1 MKIPLITEQDTLS
14 SVVLA
19 EVYAVQSLVKN
30 QSPFVDIPWFLS
42 LKVGLVRSFLRVL
55 ESVLGSRLYVRNE
68 LGELFYI
75 DARIRTLLLKM
86 AQARIMRAWYK
97 SPLMS
102 DAPQFIHYKVA
113 LEPITLPSG
122 EQVTLSG
129 SQGSG
134 VGDTP
139 SAALIPA
146 IAEALERH
154 SCSSWKPS
162 DILCGSFTEL
172 KERGA
177 VSLSNFS
184 FFSASQLKDSYF
196 ANRLPSDNK
205 RIGWVSAR
213 ALTTGK
219 TQLIPAQLMYL
230 FYCRFERDPFLFEVT
245 TNGVA
250 AHTSFESAA
259 YRAVCEAI
267 ERDAVMIFWLN
278 KLVPAQID
286 LQSITIPKVRKQIED
301 IEANGFEVS
310 LLDMTT
316 DLGVPV
322 LAAVLRDTVTGKR
335 VSLTSAC
342 GFDIA
347 GTLQSVLHETLR
359 FTHTRNQSAY
369 SVFVDENTNYTGIK
383 TMSERAIL
391 WTWPEMQGYVSFIL
405 SGKKI
410 SYEELEKRS
419 ITASEKKLLLR
430 IKEIFQQKQYECY
443 LKDVTSDF
451 ARKEGLYVVRAV
463 APDLVPIYFNEN
475 ERPHGQ
481 ERLYTVPQMLGYR
494 SSVTTEQDLNKIPHP
509 FI

>member
-19 EVYAVQSLVKN
+19 EVYAVQSLIKN

-42 LKVGLVRSFLRVL
+42 LKVSMVRSILRAL
-55 ESVLGSRLYVRNE
+55 EFMLGSRLYIKNE
-68 LGELFYI
+68 LGELFFI

-86 AQARIMRAWYK
+86 AQTRIMRSWYK

-102 DAPQFIHYKVA
+102 DAPHLIHYKVA

-122 EQVTLSG
+122 EQVTLGG

-134 VGDTP
+134 VGET
-139 SAALIPA
+139 SSTALIPA

-154 SCSSWKPS
+154 SCATWKPS
-162 DILCGSFTEL
+162 DILAGSFTEL
-172 KERGA
+172 EQRGA

-205 RIGWVSAR
+205 RIGWVRAR
-213 ALTTGK
+213 ALTTDK
-219 TQLIPAQLMYL
+219 IHLIPAQLVYL
-230 FYCRFERDPFLFEVT
+230 FYYRFERDPFLFQVT

-250 AHTSFESAA
+250 AHTSFERAA
-259 YRAVCEAI
+259 YRAICEAI

-278 KLVPAQID
+278 KLVPNQID
-286 LQSITIPKVRKQIED
+286 LQSINIPKVQKQIED
-301 IEANGFEVS
+301 IELNGFEVS

-342 GFDIA
+342 GFDVA

-359 FTHTRNQSAY
+359 FTHTRNQSTY
-369 SVFVDENTNYTGIK
+369 SVFVDENTDYTDIK
-383 TMSERAIL
+383 TMSERAVL
-391 WTWPEMQGYVSFIL
+391 WTWPEMQGYASFIL

-410 SYEELEKRS
+410 HYEELEKRS
-419 ITASEKKLLLR
+419 VIASEKMHLLR
-430 IKEIFQQKQYECY
+430 LKEIFQQKQYECY
-443 LKDVTSDF
+443 LKEITSDF

-475 ERPHGQ
+475 ERPYGQ
-481 ERLYTVPQMLGYR
+481 DRLYTVPQLLGYR
-494 SSVTTEQDLNKIPHP
+494 SSVTAEQDLNKIPHP